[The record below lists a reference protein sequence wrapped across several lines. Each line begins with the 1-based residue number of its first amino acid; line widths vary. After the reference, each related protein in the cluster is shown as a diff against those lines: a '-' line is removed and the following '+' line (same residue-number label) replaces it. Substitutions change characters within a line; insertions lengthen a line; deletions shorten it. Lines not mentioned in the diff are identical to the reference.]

1 MSIRS
6 IGSNLIQQFRDSL
19 REPEF
24 WAYASWLDVS
34 TRHRRTALGFLWFI
48 APTAMFLLVLGNVY
62 SHLMGYP
69 ASKYLP
75 YLGVGYVTWRFM
87 LQIVN
92 DSIGT
97 FQTHKAFIMDGHT
110 RLTDFVL
117 RSFSKAL
124 YQLLFGMIVVVGV
137 LLWSSDVQ
145 VYRILT
151 LLVTI
156 PALMINMGWLAVCL
170 SLVGARY
177 RESHEI
183 MGTVLMVGFLVTP
196 VLWTVER
203 FPPDTARGLLV
214 RINPAFHLID
224 LVRAPVLGQV
234 PETASF
240 VYAGV
245 MAAVG
250 WLLAALLYKRYAR
263 YVPVWV

>member
-6 IGSNLIQQFRDSL
+6 VSGNLMSQFRDSF

-24 WAYASWLDVS
+24 WAYASWLDIA
-34 TRHRRTALGFLWFI
+34 TRHRRTKLGFLWFL

-62 SHLMGYP
+62 SQLMGH
-69 ASKYLP
+69 AAAQYLP

-87 LQIVN
+87 LQVIN
-92 DSIGT
+92 DAIST

-124 YQLLFGMIVVVGV
+124 YQLLFGMIVVAGIM
-137 LLWSSDVQ
+137 LWSPAMEIT
-145 VYRILT
+145 RMLT

-170 SLVGARY
+170 ALVGARY

-183 MGTVLMVGFLVTP
+183 MGTVLIVGFLITP

-203 FPPDTARGLLV
+203 FPPDSTRGMLV

-224 LVRAPVLGQV
+224 LVRAPVLGQM

-245 MAAVG
+245 MALVG
-250 WLLAALLYKRYAR
+250 WPIAALLYKRYAR
-263 YVPVWV
+263 YVPIWV